1 MKRWPVVGL
10 GLAVLWLFVRG
21 VELDPE
27 VVLGEFVI
35 GLLVGLPV
43 AFVFR
48 RFYLPEIA
56 LADRARGLPYAAVY
70 LTAFVRELVTANVEV
85 AYRVLAPSMPIEPA
99 VIEIPLRVESDLAIT
114 TIANSITLT
123 PGTLTMDYDETR
135 NALNVH
141 AIDGRDPAGVVE
153 PIRAWEDYALRIFD
167 EGRDPGDPVPTVP
180 DRPDA
185 TVAPDALAEGG
196 KAPKRGDERGT
207 NPDATGTGGG
217 DGDGD

>member
-70 LTAFVRELVTANVEV
+70 LVTFLWELVTANVEV
-85 AYRVLAPSMPIEPA
+85 AVTS
-99 VIEIPLRVESDLAIT
+99 SQ
-114 TIANSITLT
+114 
-123 PGTLTMDYDETR
+123 R
-135 NALNVH
+135 NAT
-141 AIDGRDPAGVVE
+141 R
-153 PIRAWEDYALRIFD
+153 
-167 EGRDPGDPVPTVP
+167 
-180 DRPDA
+180 
-185 TVAPDALAEGG
+185 
-196 KAPKRGDERGT
+196 
-207 NPDATGTGGG
+207 
-217 DGDGD
+217 